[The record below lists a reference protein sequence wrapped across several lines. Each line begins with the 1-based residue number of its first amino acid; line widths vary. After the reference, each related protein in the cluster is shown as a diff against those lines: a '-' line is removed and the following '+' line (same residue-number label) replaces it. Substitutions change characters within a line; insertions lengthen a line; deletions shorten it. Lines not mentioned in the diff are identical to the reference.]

1 MGEART
7 DRDLVS
13 LFIKALRRLGDAGQP
28 QEAARLGAQA
38 WWLLKNDD
46 PQAAEHVNGVMHYLA
61 RLEAQAE
68 ARPTTADAAD
78 PALSPVPDATPPAA
92 LA

>member
-7 DRDLVS
+7 ERDLVS
-13 LFIKALRRLGDAGQP
+13 LFVKALRRLGDAGQP
-28 QEAARLGAQA
+28 QEAARLGGQA

-61 RLEAQAE
+61 RLEAQSA
-68 ARPTTADAAD
+68 ALPPAADAAVRD
-78 PALSPVPDATPPAA
+78 SQHLDSQQPGA
-92 LA
+92 